1 MRTNKYRIYISVDE
15 RIEIIKSLV
24 GLRNKLILQGR
35 YTDAVDDILCKFT
48 TAKMK
53 TVKVKFI

>member
-15 RIEIIKSLV
+15 RIEIIKSFV

-35 YTDAVDDILCKFT
+35 YTDAVDDIRRYSL
-48 TAKMK
+48 
-53 TVKVKFI
+53 